1 MFPMQLFAFMV
12 QEDNPMRD
20 PIICPICG
28 TETSASNLDEDVL
41 QFIKQLEKKDIL
53 NEYLRVC
60 KVHLDILDQGAPT
73 AAVVTKAISTV
84 RSEIQK
90 IAKVELGQVSEIIP
104 QQIQK
109 ALAEKMPDSDDIA
122 MLINVLPQ
130 LTQTVQEL
138 LRKQEVPK
146 IKGEKKERE
155 LADELGDYY
164 PEDEIQRLGKSGT
177 TDIIVRPLI
186 DGIRIGLEVFIES
199 KSSQTWSRAYVE
211 QTRKHMA
218 ARGCRYAVLAVDKMP
233 SGAKGFLV
241 ESTPDGTI
249 FVADRQTC
257 ILAYGALKAVLV
269 NEYKTGRRV
278 IDLKTAMADKHI
290 QESLASLFKTF
301 DSIESIRKN
310 TRKIVKS
317 SKDIDEDL
325 GDIEQIIKHG
335 VEQIQRIINE
345 AIEASLLGKKVEG
358 ELPSSPLSK
367 PPGLNLED

>member
-1 MFPMQLFAFMV
+1 
-12 QEDNPMRD
+12 MRD
-20 PIICPICG
+20 LFICPVCG
-28 TETSASNLDEDVL
+28 TETSDSNLDEDVL
-41 QFIKQLEKKDIL
+41 QFLKQLEKKDIL

-60 KVHLDILDQGAPT
+60 KVHLDILNQGAPT

-90 IAKVELGQVSEIIP
+90 IAAAELGQVSEEIP
-104 QQIQK
+104 QKIQE

-122 MLINVLPQ
+122 TLINVLPQ

-138 LRKQEVPK
+138 LRKQEVPQ
-146 IKGEKKERE
+146 IKGEEKERE

-164 PEDEIQRLGKSGT
+164 PEDEIQRLGKSGK

-218 ARGCRYAVLAVDKMP
+218 ARGCRYAVLAVDTMP

-241 ESTPDGTI
+241 EPTPDGTI

-290 QESLASLFKTF
+290 QESLASLFKTY
-301 DSIESIRKN
+301 DSIESIRKK

-345 AIEASLLGKKVEG
+345 AIEASLLGEEVEG
-358 ELPSSPLSK
+358 ELPSSPLSE
-367 PPGLNLED
+367 PPEFNLEG

>member
-1 MFPMQLFAFMV
+1 
-12 QEDNPMRD
+12 MRN
-20 PIICPICG
+20 PIICPVCG
-28 TETSASNLDEDVL
+28 TETSDSNLDEDIL
-41 QFIKQLEKKDIL
+41 QFIRQLEKKDIL

-60 KVHLDILDQGAPT
+60 KVHLDILNQGAPT

-90 IAKVELGQVSEIIP
+90 TAKVELGQVSEIIP
-104 QQIQK
+104 RKIQE
-109 ALAEKMPDSDDIA
+109 ALAEKMPDSEDIA
-122 MLINVLPQ
+122 TLINVLPL

-138 LRKQEVPK
+138 LRKQVPR
-146 IKGEKKERE
+146 IKGEEKERE
-155 LADELGDYY
+155 LADELGDYF
-164 PEDEIQRLGKSGT
+164 PEDEIQRIGKSGA

-241 ESTPDGTI
+241 EPTSDGTI
-249 FVADRQTC
+249 FIADRQTC

-269 NEYKTGRRV
+269 NEYKTGRKV

-290 QESLASLFKTF
+290 QESLASLFKTY
-301 DSIESIRKN
+301 DYIESIRKR
-310 TRKIVKS
+310 TRKIVNN

-325 GDIEQIIKHG
+325 GNIEQIIKHG

-345 AIEASLLGKKVEG
+345 AIETSLLEEKVEG

-367 PPGLNLED
+367 SPEFNLEG